1 MIESDWKRA
10 VELVPRLRLIED
22 ELNVYEGLMARW
34 QKKVNLVGPS
44 TLANMWVRHFADS
57 AQLVEWAS
65 PSSRWADL
73 GSGAGFPG
81 MVVGILQKH
90 AGGGVTHLIESDL
103 RKAAFLR
110 EVSRETGARV
120 IVHAQRSEL
129 VLDGLVL
136 DVVTSRA
143 MASLQ
148 TLFHLS
154 RAHVEKGAVA
164 LFLKGRDVVSELTDA
179 AIPCSFSVESWPD
192 RLQDG
197 GNVVSIRRA

>member
-1 MIESDWKRA
+1 M
-10 VELVPRLRLIED
+10 V
-22 ELNVYEGLMARW
+22 RW

-44 TLANMWVRHFADS
+44 TLANVWVRHFADS

-65 PSSRWADL
+65 PSLRWADL

-81 MVVGILQKH
+81 MVVGIFQKR

-120 IVHAQRSEL
+120 VVHARRSEL
-129 VLDGLVL
+129 ALDEL
-136 DVVTSRA
+136 DLDIVTSRA

-154 RAHVEKGAVA
+154 QAHVEKGAVA
-164 LFLKGRDVVSELTDA
+164 LFLKGRDIVSELTDA
-179 AIPCSFSVESWPD
+179 AIPCSFRVESWPD
-192 RLQDG
+192 RLRDG
-197 GNVVSIRRA
+197 GNVVSIRLA